1 MFEDPGG
8 LQWRPRPHRQ
18 RRRRSS
24 LTNFDDVTT
33 LLRHK
38 NRTTG
43 MYFYNK
49 MSNHFKS
56 GVLVISI
63 KNHWKIVLCFLFF
76 LVTCHPCISRSNPKT
91 RFLQKLIRSSVPL
104 RSSLTSVLHLTTILL
119 LVTATLAVPLAQAV
133 KNEGHAAGGMAI
145 TAAAAANAGMATNI
159 FFPIGHNVG
168 VSRVTQKGLTL
179 LLWS

>member
-1 MFEDPGG
+1 M
-8 LQWRPRPHRQ
+8 
-18 RRRRSS
+18 
-24 LTNFDDVTT
+24 
-33 LLRHK
+33 
-38 NRTTG
+38 
-43 MYFYNK
+43 
-49 MSNHFKS
+49 
-56 GVLVISI
+56 
-63 KNHWKIVLCFLFF
+63 
-76 LVTCHPCISRSNPKT
+76 
-91 RFLQKLIRSSVPL
+91 PL

-179 LLWS
+179 LL